1 MSDPRHPVSHSCCG
15 PSVPACA
22 SFVVTGTRGPPGPPG
37 LSGPVGPMGPT
48 GAAGPVGAPGPQGPI
63 GPPGPPG
70 PAGVPGAVGP
80 PGLPGPPG
88 PVPVT
93 IAFRADGIAAQAIT
107 TTAPIQ
113 VLYENQLYDLQD
125 GVVADNYDPAT
136 STFTAPLDGTYRFA
150 ANANG
155 TRETGQPT
163 IVLSIVSSNATQPP
177 AQRWFTAFDAVD
189 VADTYGATVDGD
201 FTLVAGDTVTVTIS
215 GEDGT
220 VFTLGDADT
229 INRTFCG
236 SLLAEVA

>member
-1 MSDPRHPVSHSCCG
+1 MSDPRRPVLHPCCAAAL
-15 PSVPACA
+15 PACA
-22 SFVVTGTRGPPGPPG
+22 PVVTGTRGAPGAPG
-37 LSGPVGPMGPT
+37 LRGPAGPT
-48 GAAGPVGAPGPQGPI
+48 GQTGVPGPVGAPGPQGPV

-70 PAGVPGAVGP
+70 PAGVPGATGP
-80 PGLPGPPG
+80 PGPPG
-88 PVPVT
+88 VPGPPPVT
-93 IAFRADGIAAQAIT
+93 VAFRADGVAAQAVA

-125 GVVADNYDPAT
+125 GVAADNYDPVT

-155 TRETGQPT
+155 TRITGQPT
-163 IVLSIVSSNATQPP
+163 IVLSLVSSNVTQPP
-177 AQRWFTAFDAVD
+177 SQRWFTAFDAVD

-201 FTLVAGDTVTVTIS
+201 FALVAGDTVTVTIA

-220 VFTLGDADT
+220 LFTLGDAAT

-236 SLLAEVA
+236 SLLTQLL